1 MKLAVVILNW
11 NNAADTIACVRS
23 VQAWVELA
31 PAVFVVDN
39 ASAGEDIRQI
49 LAACPGVMV
58 VENRVNGGFAGGCNL
73 GIIAAL
79 DGGAEAVLLLNNDAR
94 LDEAGAAR
102 LMDLLAAD
110 PQIGV
115 VGPGLW
121 HGDQLLAL
129 GGLDLARSWA
139 THARPDPL
147 PSAPVDVAYVSGTV
161 ALIHRRLTRS
171 VGLLDEAY
179 FFSGEMADLCRRAT
193 DKGWRCVVDPTV
205 RAQHNVDR
213 SAPQRE
219 TIHAYYSLRNRFIF
233 VRKRESTQRTW
244 LLTVWTVRALHTL
257 GDALVHGD
265 FRRARVVWL
274 ALVHGLSGRVGDANR
289 WLMVDG

>member
-11 NNAADTIACVRS
+11 NQAGDTIACVRS
-23 VQAWVELA
+23 VQAWTILA

-39 ASAGEDIRQI
+39 ASAGDDIRQI
-49 LAACPGVMV
+49 LAACPGAMV

-73 GIIAAL
+73 GMVAAL
-79 DGGAEAVLLLNNDAR
+79 DGGADAVLLLNNDAR
-94 LDEAGAAR
+94 MDETGAAR
-102 LMDLLAAD
+102 LMDLLAAY

-121 HGDQLLAL
+121 HGDQLLDL

-147 PSAPVDVAYVSGTV
+147 PSTPMDVAYVSGTA
-161 ALIHRRLTRS
+161 ALIHRRLLSS

-193 DKGWRCVVDPTV
+193 DKGWRCVVDPGV

-213 SAPQRE
+213 SGPQRE
-219 TIHAYYSLRNRFIF
+219 TIHTYYSLRNRFIF

-244 LLTVWTVRALHTL
+244 LLILWTGRALRTL

-265 FRRARVVWL
+265 FRRMRIVWL
-274 ALVHGLSGRVGDANR
+274 ALVHGLGGRGGDANR

>member
-11 NNAADTIACVRS
+11 NQAEDTIACVRA
-23 VQAWVELA
+23 VQAWTILK
-31 PAVFVVDN
+31 PAIFVVDN

-49 LAACPGVMV
+49 LAACPGVMG
-58 VENRVNGGFAGGCNL
+58 VESRVNAGFAGGCNL
-73 GIIAAL
+73 GIIAAW

-94 LDEAGAAR
+94 LDEVGMAR
-102 LMDLLAAD
+102 LMDLLADHAE
-110 PQIGV
+110 IGM

-121 HGDQLLAL
+121 HGEQLLAL

-139 THARPDPL
+139 THARPHPL
-147 PSAPVDVAYVSGTV
+147 PTEPVDVAYVSGTA

-205 RAQHNVDR
+205 KAQHDVGR
-213 SAPQRE
+213 SGPQRE
-219 TIHAYYSLRNRFIF
+219 TIHTYYSLRNRFLY
-233 VRKRESTQRTW
+233 VRKRESTQLIR
-244 LLTVWTVRALHTL
+244 LLMLWTVRSLITWA
-257 GDALVHGD
+257 DALVHGD
-265 FRRARVVWL
+265 VRRARVVGL
-274 ALVHGLSGRVGDANR
+274 ALVHGLTGRTGNGNR
-289 WLMVDG
+289 WLLSQL